1 MMRQGVGRC
10 AARWAD
16 GPRRPRAS
24 AWGIAA
30 HSSGP
35 RVRPVTAQQCVAA
48 PDQFGSVV
56 PGRASQ
62 YHQYVMSDPTAET
75 RQVDVIAVLRSVG
88 DTVSRVA
95 CGDI

>member
-62 YHQYVMSDPTAET
+62 YHQYVMSDPTAESSH
-75 RQVDVIAVLRSVG
+75 V
-88 DTVSRVA
+88 
-95 CGDI
+95 